1 MLNSTSVIYV
11 LRARIFRKEVGN
23 LSSQGFS
30 HQRREGILSA
40 VSAGVFFVL
49 IGSLFIIHPN
59 LYDNLV
65 SFFSDFKVAAAFGT
79 NNIMLPIPINVASHV
94 SVYTA
99 AEQFSLAWG
108 VFLVAAIVVRF
119 AVNTSTRRKAQNISD
134 IIFWF
139 GTAYLIQTWL
149 IDQAKWFEFWALTII
164 LVGISLVGRAI
175 YLALASATRHQNVKT
190 Q

>member
-1 MLNSTSVIYV
+1 MLNSTNVIYAP
-11 LRARIFRKEVGN
+11 RARIPRKEACY
-23 LSSQGFS
+23 LSSQWFP
-30 HQRREGILSA
+30 HQHREGILSA

-65 SFFSDFKVAAAFGT
+65 SFFSNFTTAPAFGT
-79 NNIMLPIPINVASHV
+79 NNFMLPIPINVGSHVSV

-119 AVNTSTRRKAQNISD
+119 ALNTPTRRKAQNISD
-134 IIFWF
+134 IVFWF

-149 IDQAKWFEFWALTII
+149 INQAKWFEFWALTII
-164 LVGISLVGRAI
+164 LIGIALVARAI
-175 YLALASATRHQNVKT
+175 YLALASATRH
-190 Q
+190 

>member
-1 MLNSTSVIYV
+1 MLNSINVIYAP
-11 LRARIFRKEVGN
+11 RGRIPRKEAGY
-23 LSSQGFS
+23 LSSQWFP
-30 HQRREGILSA
+30 HQHREGILSA
-40 VSAGVFFVL
+40 VSAGIFFVL

-65 SFFSDFKVAAAFGT
+65 SFFSDFKAAPAFGT
-79 NNIMLPIPINVASHV
+79 SNFMLPTPIDVGSHV

-119 AVNTSTRRKAQNISD
+119 AVNTPIRRKAQNISD
-134 IIFWF
+134 IVFWF

-149 IDQAKWFEFWALTII
+149 INQAKWFEFWALTII
-164 LVGISLVGRAI
+164 LIGISLVARAI
-175 YLALASATRHQNVKT
+175 YLALASATRHQYVKT
-190 Q
+190 

>member
-1 MLNSTSVIYV
+1 
-11 LRARIFRKEVGN
+11 
-23 LSSQGFS
+23 LSSQEFS
-30 HQRREGILSA
+30 HKHREGILSA

-65 SFFSDFKVAAAFGT
+65 SFFSNFTVASAFGT
-79 NNIMLPIPINVASHV
+79 NNVILPIPIDVSSHV
-94 SVYTA
+94 NVYTA

-119 AVNTSTRRKAQNISD
+119 AVNAPTRRKAQNISD
-134 IIFWF
+134 IVFWF

-149 IDQAKWFEFWALTII
+149 INQAKWFEFWALTII
-164 LVGISLVGRAI
+164 LIGISLVARSI
-175 YLALASATRHQNVKT
+175 YLALASATHHKYVRT

>member
-1 MLNSTSVIYV
+1 M
-11 LRARIFRKEVGN
+11 
-23 LSSQGFS
+23 SSQGFS
-30 HQRREGILSA
+30 HLHREGILSA

-49 IGSLFIIHPN
+49 IGSLFIVHPN

-65 SFFSDFKVAAAFGT
+65 SFFSDFTTAPAFGT
-79 NNIMLPIPINVASHV
+79 NNVTLPIPKDVALHV

-119 AVNTSTRRKAQNISD
+119 AVNTPTRRKARNISD

-149 IDQAKWFEFWALTII
+149 INQAKWFEFWALTII
-164 LVGISLVGRAI
+164 LIGISLMARAI
-175 YLALASATRHQNVKT
+175 YLALASATSHQNVKT
-190 Q
+190 R

>member
-11 LRARIFRKEVGN
+11 FRARIFRKEVSY

-30 HQRREGILSA
+30 QQRREGILSA
-40 VSAGVFFVL
+40 VSVGVFFVL

-65 SFFSDFKVAAAFGT
+65 SFFSNFKVVPAFGT
-79 NNIMLPIPINVASHV
+79 NNIMLPIPKNVGSHAT
-94 SVYTA
+94 VYTA

-108 VFLVAAIVVRF
+108 VFLVAAIVIRF
-119 AVNTSTRRKAQNISD
+119 AVKTPTRRKAQNISD

-149 IDQAKWFEFWALTII
+149 IDQARWFEFWALIII
-164 LVGISLVGRAI
+164 LAGISLMARAI
-175 YLALASATRHQNVKT
+175 YLGLASATRHQNVKT